1 MQIRHVKTYSL
12 EGEIEITDFYDVLI
26 ISESR
31 LNQYLK
37 EEYDNE
43 ITLEELIQEEMET
56 LDPHKVYFNNSVKFR
71 YKNSYYDDDF
81 TNNVKDLLKE
91 KLEIN
96 LKV

>member
-12 EGEIEITDFYDVLI
+12 EGEIEITDFYDVLV
-26 ISESR
+26 ISENR

-37 EEYDNE
+37 DEYDNE

>member
-43 ITLEELIQEEMET
+43 ITLEELIQEELET
-56 LDPHKVYFNNSVKFR
+56 LNPEKVYFNNSVKFR